1 MTAFH
6 WFAFAAFLAS
16 FGFSVYGIQG
26 MTKYTLQSGL
36 YWQGIKRRKLGKI
49 QEFD

>member
-16 FGFSVYGIQG
+16 FGFSAYGIRG
-26 MTKYTLQSGL
+26 MM
-36 YWQGIKRRKLGKI
+36 RRRSSSDRGRGPMS
-49 QEFD
+49 QV

>member
-16 FGFSVYGIQG
+16 FGFSAYGIQG
-26 MTKYTLQSGL
+26 TTKSVRLVLARY
-36 YWQGIKRRKLGKI
+36 
-49 QEFD
+49 QEAKVS

>member
-16 FGFSVYGIQG
+16 FGFSAYGIRG
-26 MTKYTLQSGL
+26 MM
-36 YWQGIKRRKLGKI
+36 RRNGSEI
-49 QEFD
+49 RGPMSQV